1 MGNALMTWE
10 EPAQL
15 VVLLC
20 TRCSGGF
27 MKLQADRVIIY
38 ATTWYL
44 LSHAMCDTVQNTKLG
59 TIFLST
65 HYAVTK
71 A

>member
-44 LSHAMCDTVQNTKLG
+44 LSHAMCDTV
-59 TIFLST
+59 
-65 HYAVTK
+65 
-71 A
+71 